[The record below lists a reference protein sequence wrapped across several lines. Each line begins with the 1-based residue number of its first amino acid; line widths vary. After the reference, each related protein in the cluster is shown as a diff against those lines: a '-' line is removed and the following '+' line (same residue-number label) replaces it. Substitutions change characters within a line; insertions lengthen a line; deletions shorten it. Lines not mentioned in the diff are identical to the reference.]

1 MLDQMRK
8 ANEANVKEQ
17 IKSLDSVCR
26 DAEKEF
32 ENAKKDFEIIKTS
45 LFKCNQELDRLHSE
59 FLLNEKM
66 YKELIDVKEVEKED
80 LKSKYE
86 DAREKMVK
94 KRIKYRETL
103 HDAKKEKKE
112 LQKDLTKSDNADD
125 GDHLASDED
134 DDNETVTKINI
145 KEIDDMILR
154 DLSGLI
160 SKSNKWPL
168 IIDQNDQA
176 CTFLRYRDVNYINCF
191 DTKNMQ
197 PDKFR
202 LALLGAIRYGK
213 PFVLDL
219 MEYDEELLE
228 AIKVVCD
235 MIDKSL
241 FNSLLDRTLLE
252 KENFMKIVKP
262 EDGREY
268 DVQNFT
274 QIRIKYFRVLFLT
287 SATYPC
293 DELLSKSLPIRII
306 VNTSNMAVY
315 D

>member
-1 MLDQMRK
+1 
-8 ANEANVKEQ
+8 
-17 IKSLDSVCR
+17 
-26 DAEKEF
+26 
-32 ENAKKDFEIIKTS
+32 
-45 LFKCNQELDRLHSE
+45 
-59 FLLNEKM
+59 
-66 YKELIDVKEVEKED
+66 
-80 LKSKYE
+80 
-86 DAREKMVK
+86 
-94 KRIKYRETL
+94 L
-103 HDAKKEKKE
+103 HDSKKEKKE
-112 LQKDLTKSDNADD
+112 LKKDLGKSDNADNNE
-125 GDHLASDED
+125 LASDEDDDDD

-160 SKSNKWPL
+160 SKSSKWPL

-202 LALLGAIRYGK
+202 LALLGSIRYGK

-241 FNSLLDRTLLE
+241 FNSLLDKTLAE
-252 KENFMKIVKP
+252 KENYMKLVKN
-262 EDGREY
+262 EDGHEY

-274 QIRIKYFRVLFLT
+274 EIRIKYFRVLFLT

-306 VNTSNMAVY
+306 VNTSNMALY